1 MTFTQGEADK
11 EGIIAGIE
19 IATKKM
25 KKGECD
31 QLTISAKYG
40 YGDAGC
46 PELNIPPNATLDYE
60 VEMISFEKVRTE
72 AITISWTFPP
82 MQPWTTKWR
91 WSALKRYKQKS

>member
-1 MTFTQGEADK
+1 MSICFSVRYTGRHKGLEFESREVTFTQGEADK

-72 AITISWTFPP
+72 VITIS
-82 MQPWTTKWR
+82 
-91 WSALKRYKQKS
+91 